1 MRPWVLTYPE
11 CDGWSLHQGCVIRDD
26 HNERGVVERG
36 GSTPGRRRTT
46 NTESFTT
53 ATLGYVNWAGGEVE
67 EWLLVLRA
75 WKKNFELI
83 AFGLV
88 PLSFGLVLFF
98 FTSSELALLQLH
110 DA

>member
-1 MRPWVLTYPE
+1 MITVNV
-11 CDGWSLHQGCVIRDD
+11 GCSR
-26 HNERGVVERG
+26 EG
-36 GSTPGRRRTT
+36 GQLQVGEGPPVR
-46 NTESFTT
+46 SFTT

-98 FTSSELALLQLH
+98 LPLGAGAPSA
-110 DA
+110 A